1 MDSAEGWASDKARQ
15 SARSSNHP
23 LLSNIYLYGLDWKM
37 TPNGFE
43 MVGYAEDFVVLCSS
57 QEKNK
62 PEGSAVE

>member
-1 MDSAEGWASDKARQ
+1 VPKDGQATKQGSPQGAVIS
-15 SARSSNHP
+15 P
-23 LLSNIYLYGLDWKM
+23 LPSNIYLYGLDWKM